1 MSRVRMNKE
10 ERKKQI
16 QNYALDLFLSQG
28 FKNTTMDEIREAS
41 GLSAGGLYH
50 HYSST
55 YEILY
60 DIMKDGSVLRGKSIQ
75 KTVESFGNTINP
87 QIMAEIWVDKMIADN
102 KYIPVYVMFL
112 CEIKNDVK
120 LNKLYKK
127 IKAMTIQEFSQLLR
141 KLNYIPPT
149 EEEFDFLTNIIN
161 SSLLGCEI
169 LNARENYLK
178 NREYLLLMLES
189 YFAKIEKKGKEASI
203 EK

>member
-1 MSRVRMNKE
+1 MSRVRMNKK
-10 ERKKQI
+10 ERKRQI
-16 QNYALDLFLSQG
+16 QNHALDLFLSKG

-60 DIMKDGSVLRGKSIQ
+60 DMMAKGGLLRSNLIKKSVENL
-75 KTVESFGNTINP
+75 GNKINP
-87 QIMAEIWVDKMIADN
+87 RIMAEIFVDKMLADN

-112 CEIKNDVK
+112 CEVKNDKK
-120 LNKLYKK
+120 LSELYEKLKE
-127 IKAMTIQEFSQLLR
+127 ITIQEFSQLLR
-141 KLNYIPPT
+141 KLDYVPPT

-169 LNARENYLK
+169 LNARQNFLN
-178 NREYLLLMLES
+178 NRDSLLLMLES
-189 YFAKIEKKGKEASI
+189 YFAKIEKK
-203 EK
+203 